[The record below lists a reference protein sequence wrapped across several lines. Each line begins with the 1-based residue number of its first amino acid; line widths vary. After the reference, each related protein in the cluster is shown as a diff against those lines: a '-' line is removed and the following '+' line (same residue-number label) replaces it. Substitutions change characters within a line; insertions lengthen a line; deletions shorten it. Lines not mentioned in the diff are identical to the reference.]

1 MKKITSLLL
10 VLALL
15 LTLAACGNTGG
26 NADQSSGSKPDEGKT
41 SSTAGNKDS
50 GETVTIQIAVSGS
63 AQELD
68 IHQEKFDGFMK
79 EHPNIKVEPVDIGSE
94 RAQKLMTLI
103 GSGTAPDIIY
113 LNEWTY
119 VFANKGALEPLDEY
133 VERDSFDTSVYPESL
148 LTPLRFEDKLYAFP
162 QEISPYCMYYNKT
175 MFEDAGVPLP
185 TDDWTWDDFYE
196 AAKALTDPEK
206 KVYGYRHP
214 GNWADQGLNWIA
226 TAGVTFDISGTE
238 QKGLET
244 PEALDALNFLYKMVV
259 EDKVSPNPA
268 ELTSMGKTADSMFQN
283 QQVAMQAA
291 GLWLLPQY
299 QAEGLDF
306 EWDVVRFP
314 KNKSQKV
321 KAGVLNW
328 GISASSKHKDEAWE
342 LLKYLVGPEGQ
353 KIVAKANMALPGST
367 DEEALQIVRDAKVC
381 DNVEAFIAS
390 VDDCDLVDELSV
402 YRTEV
407 NTALGKTIDEML
419 IGKRSP
425 EETQQELISQI
436 NKILAG

>member
-1 MKKITSLLL
+1 MKKFTAVLLA
-10 VLALL
+10 LALL
-15 LTLAACGNTGG
+15 IGLTACGGGG
-26 NADQSSGSKPDEGKT
+26 NGSETGSGQAGGSSDGQ
-41 SSTAGNKDS
+41 
-50 GETVTIQIAVSGS
+50 VTIQVAVSGS
-63 AQELD
+63 NQELD
-68 IHQEKFDGFMK
+68 IQQQKFDAFMK
-79 EHPNIKVEPVDIGSE
+79 EHSNIKIEPIDIGSE

-103 GSGTAPDIIY
+103 GSGSAPDILY

-119 VFANKGALEPLDEY
+119 VFANKGALEPLDDY
-133 VERDSFDTSVYPESL
+133 VAKDSFDTSVFPESL

-162 QEISPYCMYYNKT
+162 QEISPYCIYYNKT
-175 MFEDAGVPLP
+175 MFENANIALP
-185 TDDWTWDDFYE
+185 KDDWTWDEFYA
-196 AAKALTDPEK
+196 AAKQLTDPSK

-214 GNWADQGLNWIA
+214 GNWADQDLNWFS
-226 TAGVTFDISGTE
+226 TAGVTFDTSGKE

-268 ELTSMGKTADSMFQN
+268 ELTSMGKTADAMFQN

-299 QAEGLDF
+299 KEANLDF

-314 KNKSQKV
+314 KNKTQHV

-328 GISASSKHKDEAWE
+328 GISSASKHKDEAWE
-342 LLKYLVGPEGQ
+342 VLKFLVGTEGM
-353 KIVAKANMALPGST
+353 KIVAAANMALPGST
-367 DEEALQIVRDAKVC
+367 DEEALQIVRDTKIC
-381 DNVEAFIAS
+381 NNIEAFIDS

-419 IGKRSP
+419 IGKRTP
-425 EETQQELISQI
+425 EETQQELVSQI